1 MQKNHSSPTRKYSAG
16 EELANSLTH
25 GLGFV
30 LALAGLTVL
39 VVFAALYGSARH
51 IVACS
56 IYGAMLVILYA
67 ASTLYHSLTSPRAKA
82 FLQVIDHAA
91 IFLLIAG
98 TYTPFTLV
106 TLRGGW
112 GWSLFGVIWGLAI
125 LGILLQVTALRQV
138 TWLML
143 ILYTSMG
150 WIVVIA
156 LKPLLAALAT
166 GGLVFLVLGGLMY
179 TLGIIFYVR
188 KSIRFSHAVW
198 HLFVLAGSIL
208 HFFAILF
215 FVIP

>member
-1 MQKNHSSPTRKYSAG
+1 MQNDHSSSTHKYSVG

-25 GLGFV
+25 GLGFI
-30 LALAGLTVL
+30 LALAGLTIL
-39 VVFAALYGSARH
+39 VVFAALYGNARH

-56 IYGAMLVILYA
+56 IYGAMLVILYT

-82 FLQVIDHAA
+82 FFQVIDHAA

-112 GWSLFGVIWGLAI
+112 GWSLFGVIWGFAI

-166 GGLVFLVLGGLMY
+166 GGLVFLILGGLMY

>member
-1 MQKNHSSPTRKYSAG
+1 MQNDHSSSTHKYSVG

-25 GLGFV
+25 GLGFI
-30 LALAGLTVL
+30 LALAGLTIL
-39 VVFAALYGSARH
+39 VVFAALYGNARH

-67 ASTLYHSLTSPRAKA
+67 ASTLYHSCTSPRAKA
-82 FLQVIDHAA
+82 FFQVIDHAA

-112 GWSLFGVIWGLAI
+112 GWSLFGVIWGFAI

-150 WIVVIA
+150 WIIVIA

>member
-1 MQKNHSSPTRKYSAG
+1 MQNNHSSPTHKYSAG

-30 LALAGLTVL
+30 LALAGLTIL
-39 VVFAALYGSARH
+39 VVFAALYGSVRH

-166 GGLVFLVLGGLMY
+166 GGLVFLLLGGLMY